1 LGQSAGRRERLSDPS
16 QFGIQITPDVE
27 R

>member
-1 LGQSAGRRERLSDPS
+1 LDQSAGRRERLSDPS
-16 QFGIQITPDVE
+16 QFGNVITSDME